1 MSSAAGVWIRYRDA
15 IAVAG
20 RRNLRVGK
28 PEICRRPGGQLIDKE
43 LAVLLNQQS
52 PGRAML
58 ITEAVEDLL
67 DRRAIGGTT
76 RS

>member
-20 RRNLRVGK
+20 RRNLSVGK
-28 PEICRRPGGQLIDKE
+28 PEIFRRPGGRLIDKE
-43 LAVLLNQQS
+43 LAGLLNQKS
-52 PGRAML
+52 PSRVML

-67 DRRAIGGTT
+67 DRPAMGATT